1 MLIINASAPVS
12 LKHRCTSL
20 GFVDWGFLA
29 HPVKWLVHPST
40 CPSKVH
46 SYWSDFNQ
54 TCAQWL
60 PNGCSK
66 CLSTS
71 VLRLSFHGELGE
83 LLLGWPCVFCFV
95 FIISALFFVFFL
107 LYWHLYVHSLTAQ
120 RLKKSRKCLT
130 RTAVYQK
137 GTRGWL
143 WKCTIKYPKY
153 SMVE

>member
-46 SYWSDFNQ
+46 SYWSDFKQ

-83 LLLGWPCVFCFV
+83 LLLGWPSVFFFGFFLSFQFCF
-95 FIISALFFVFFL
+95 
-107 LYWHLYVHSLTAQ
+107 LYFSFCTGICMFTVWQL
-120 RLKKSRKCLT
+120 RGLKKVGNVWPELQFIEKVLEADSENAR
-130 RTAVYQK
+130 
-137 GTRGWL
+137 
-143 WKCTIKYPKY
+143 
-153 SMVE
+153 

>member
-12 LKHRCTSL
+12 LKHQCTSL
-20 GFVDWGFLA
+20 GFVNWGFLA

-54 TCAQWL
+54 TCTQWL

-66 CLSTS
+66 CAQ
-71 VLRLSFHGELGE
+71 HQC
-83 LLLGWPCVFCFV
+83 CVCHFMVSWVSYYLADLVFLFF

-130 RTAVYQK
+130 RTAVYRK

>member
-54 TCAQWL
+54 TCTQWL

-66 CLSTS
+66 CAQHQCCVCHFMVSWVSYYLAD
-71 VLRLSFHGELGE
+71 L
-83 LLLGWPCVFCFV
+83 VFCF
-95 FIISALFFVFFL
+95 FL
-107 LYWHLYVHSLTAQ
+107 SFQLCFLYFSFCTGICMFPVWQL
-120 RLKKSRKCLT
+120 RGLKKVGNVWPELQFIEKVLEADSENAR
-130 RTAVYQK
+130 
-137 GTRGWL
+137 
-143 WKCTIKYPKY
+143 
-153 SMVE
+153 